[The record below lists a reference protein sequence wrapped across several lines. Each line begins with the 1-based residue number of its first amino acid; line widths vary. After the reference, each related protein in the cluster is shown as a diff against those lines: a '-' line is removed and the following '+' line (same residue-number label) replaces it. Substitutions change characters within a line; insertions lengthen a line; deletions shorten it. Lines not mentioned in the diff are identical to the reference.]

1 MPHYK
6 AKKKIRH
13 LDLKLTKKIR
23 EFNKEKAI
31 PSEDIINQ
39 IQKFGFNEG
48 QLRLI
53 ILILS
58 ILQIRGKPRDCLETL
73 MKDWKFPEY
82 KLDPANSA
90 RYYFLAWLYHLPSQI
105 IYHLIKNAIYEN
117 EVRNF
122 LNINDIS
129 NDKEI
134 KELLEKIGIPNNSD
148 SLPNSCLNYKRYI
161 FLYEF
166 FNLTEMK
173 MTVDELESYPNGRKY
188 NQAEQI
194 TFHTNLSPIDIV
206 EKMSDNSLFKK
217 QEYFIRAYS
226 LDKDLSDKNIENFR
240 NLLKEAM
247 IKRGEGRTEDLWAD
261 PFVWGEKIKAEDD
274 HICDS
279 KWEKNID
286 DFLFHNNILH
296 EKPQSAMFDQYYS
309 NRKMYPDWIVNGVM
323 IELFGATYLEGYEE
337 KIEYKKKNNKIPL
350 ICISKE
356 DYENNLWENK
366 LRRKLD
372 FLS

>member
-1 MPHYK
+1 YGISKYAQDMIARLYHRSFGLNIVITRAFNITGAGRADVFVDSSF
-6 AKKKIRH
+6 AKQIAQIEKGYHNGVEPIIRH
-13 LDLKLTKKIR
+13 GNL
-23 EFNKEKAI
+23 E
-31 PSEDIINQ
+31 SERDFI
-39 IQKFGFNEG
+39 
-48 QLRLI
+48 
-53 ILILS
+53 S
-58 ILQIRGKPRDCLETL
+58 VHDVIRGYILALRAGKWGEIYCLGTGN
-73 MKDWKFPEY
+73 P
-82 KLDPANSA
+82 
-90 RYYFLAWLYHLPSQI
+90 
-105 IYHLIKNAIYEN
+105 IK
-117 EVRNF
+117 
-122 LNINDIS
+122 
-129 NDKEI
+129 I

-166 FNLTEMK
+166 FNLAEMK
-173 MTVDELESYPNGRKY
+173 MTVGELEAYPNGRKY

-226 LDKDLSDKNIENFR
+226 LDKDLSDRNIENFR
-240 NLLKEAM
+240 SFLKEAM

-274 HICDS
+274 DICDS

-296 EKPQSAMFDQYYS
+296 EKPQSARFDQYYF

-337 KIEYKKKNNKIPL
+337 KIEYKKENNKMPL
-350 ICISKE
+350 ISISKE

-372 FLS
+372 FLL